1 MLVYSYTEYC
11 LNRSRGSLLILR
23 ENNRVLKLLSFGISK
38 QQSLV
43 RTRRVSLEYVSASAN
58 QFRDGSAA
66 NSANLPFFS
75 ELSCF
80 WARRASQDTKKGNP
94 VTLIALL
101 HITDNWYGRKNVAES
116 KQRPKRDFCTCAE
129 QLTPESN
136 CSSSG
141 FYNLWEK
148 RMKDCRGAPSFLHQ
162 FLYQLDISNGETR
175 IPEYRKDYRSG
186 AQEF

>member
-1 MLVYSYTEYC
+1 MLVYSYTKYC
-11 LNRSRGSLLILR
+11 LNRNRGSLLIFR

-38 QQSLV
+38 QSLV

-58 QFRDGSAA
+58 QFRGGSAA

-80 WARRASQDTKKGNP
+80 WARRASQDTKKGSP

-116 KQRPKRDFCTCAE
+116 KQRPEERFLYLCRT
-129 QLTPESN
+129 LTPESKL
-136 CSSSG
+136 
-141 FYNLWEK
+141 FFFW
-148 RMKDCRGAPSFLHQ
+148 FV
-162 FLYQLDISNGETR
+162 
-175 IPEYRKDYRSG
+175 
-186 AQEF
+186 